1 MRYSAYIMQYRIAQ
15 NSGGENFGKFGK
27 LNLIRQ
33 YLPHQNHRFF
43 GYVVVYVNV
52 TVALLKFYKTVKRN
66 LIPDP
71 DGHLSSQ
78 YTLWQYLRQIPRYS
92 KR

>member
-1 MRYSAYIMQYRIAQ
+1 MQYRIAQ
-15 NSGGENFGKFGK
+15 NSGGGK
-27 LNLIRQ
+27 LWQIWQ
-33 YLPHQNHRFF
+33 IESHSPIFTPPKSQIF

-52 TVALLKFYKTVKRN
+52 TMALLKFYKSVKRN